1 LYNCSKYN
9 VDGYCYS
16 INYNEYMKV
25 IKPLIKNNRV
35 MICAYIKVYNN
46 GWFYINKQNIYK
58 IKILN
63 LNIY

>member
-1 LYNCSKYN
+1 
-9 VDGYCYS
+9 
-16 INYNEYMKV
+16 MKV